1 VKLLPAVRY
10 AWLTLFITMALAA
23 CHKGSPGSVSVSP
36 CSMDSLTNNQT
47 GPVDIYLA
55 GWRSS
60 YPSNEFAVY
69 WKNGVLTDLTDGS
82 RFITANA
89 VAIAGN
95 DVYVGG
101 SDFIN
106 NHAVAKY
113 WKNGM
118 IANLADT
125 TIDSYVSS
133 VAASGEDIYFAG
145 YENDGAH
152 KIAKYWKN
160 GQSVNLTSGA
170 NDAEITT
177 IMVDC
182 NHVYAAGWESNG
194 SFQVATYWKN
204 GSPVSLGDGSKN
216 TQTLSIAVSGN
227 DIYVAGVEYTDTLSC
242 PQCGRAT
249 AATATSK
256 IWKNGTVINTGS
268 ASQFFSSI
276 AISNGDVYVAGNDGP
291 SASYFK
297 NGNAVHLTD
306 GKNEAQASAIAIWG
320 GDSYVTGYENIS
332 GHNVPTYWK
341 NGVAVRLTDGS
352 NNAYSPAIYVA
363 KQQ

>member
-23 CHKGSPGSVSVSP
+23 CHKGSPGSVAVSS

-47 GPVDIYLA
+47 GPVDIYFA
-55 GWRSS
+55 GWRST
-60 YPSNEFAVY
+60 YPSNEFAVF

-125 TIDSYVSS
+125 TLDSYVSS

-145 YENDGAH
+145 YENDGA
-152 KIAKYWKN
+152 
-160 GQSVNLTSGA
+160 
-170 NDAEITT
+170 
-177 IMVDC
+177 
-182 NHVYAAGWESNG
+182 
-194 SFQVATYWKN
+194 
-204 GSPVSLGDGSKN
+204 P
-216 TQTLSIAVSGN
+216 
-227 DIYVAGVEYTDTLSC
+227 
-242 PQCGRAT
+242 
-249 AATATSK
+249 
-256 IWKNGTVINTGS
+256 
-268 ASQFFSSI
+268 
-276 AISNGDVYVAGNDGP
+276 
-291 SASYFK
+291 
-297 NGNAVHLTD
+297 VHLTD